1 MSVITFLSFYLFPLN
16 FLSYLFSFLFK
27 FFPLFFRSFS
37 LLFFLTLFHSFFFF
51 LSYFLSYFNFFIF
64 SFFLYFLLSFFN
76 SHFFL
81 FFNFLSFIRSIFPPF
96 FAVSR
101 LHFYSL
107 FQYFFLFICTC
118 SISFVLY
125 HISFLLCIYFFF
137 FFSLSFIRYSFICS
151 SIFPLCFH
159 FLAIPLWNRLCV
171 LFSAFLAFVLLV
183 QSKYYLKSF
192 DSVCILSSRPCLNK
206 RNIAFKFVPF
216 ICLSFI
222 KTKLDHLSNL
232 QKEIQSFDREMFS
245 NLLSYLSLLIASNST
260 TAYNCQSHK
269 VKFHK
274 GLLFRR
280 VGAVYVSPCSFIVH
294 CVFDNQW
301 LALSSDTFP
310 ALLARVIVTVQ
321 QFWLSFNKF

>member
-1 MSVITFLSFYLFPLN
+1 MFLS
-16 FLSYLFSFLFK
+16 
-27 FFPLFFRSFS
+27 
-37 LLFFLTLFHSFFFF
+37 
-51 LSYFLSYFNFFIF
+51 
-64 SFFLYFLLSFFN
+64 
-76 SHFFL
+76 
-81 FFNFLSFIRSIFPPF
+81 
-96 FAVSR
+96 
-101 LHFYSL
+101 
-107 FQYFFLFICTC
+107 
-118 SISFVLY
+118 SFVL
-125 HISFLLCIYFFF
+125 IFLLFL
-137 FFSLSFIRYSFICS
+137 SLIRYSFICF

-159 FLAIPLWNRLCV
+159 FLAIPVWKGLCV

-183 QSKYYLKSF
+183 QSKYYLNSF
-192 DSVCILSSRPCLNK
+192 DLVCILSSRPCLNQ
-206 RNIAFKFVPF
+206 RNIAFKIVLF
-216 ICLSFI
+216 IFLSFI
-222 KTKLDHLSNL
+222 KTKFDHLPNL
-232 QKEIQSFDREMFS
+232 QKEIQGFDREMFS
-245 NLLSYLSLLIASNST
+245 KLLSYLSLLIVSNST